1 MHKLLVG
8 RYEENILRESPSWDL
23 PANIGFKYKARG
35 YGVNSRSSG
44 SGGPV
49 VRNAVMSLRGL

>member
-8 RYEENILRESPSWDL
+8 KYEENILRESPSWDL
-23 PANIGFKYKARG
+23 QANIGFKYKARG

-44 SGGPV
+44 SGGLV
-49 VRNAVMSLRGL
+49 VRF